1 MGGLSDIPVV
11 PAGGEE
17 LAADDG
23 PTPAV
28 HALLR
33 ELAQALEA
41 FARDGE
47 THIIDLR
54 SLPIRLEEHEMLRE
68 WLGVGEVSID
78 IDSLGASS
86 IHETAFPGIW
96 WVIHRN
102 REGEIMTQQAEV
114 TDCPA
119 IIRSQPEDIEDALGR
134 LQEELTPTGETP

>member
-1 MGGLSDIPVV
+1 MGGLSDIPIV
-11 PAGGEE
+11 PAGDP
-17 LAADDG
+17 LPDAA

-33 ELAQALEA
+33 ELVEALTV

-68 WLGVGEVSID
+68 WLGVGEVRIE
-78 IDSLGASS
+78 IDSLGATS

-102 REGEIMTQQAEV
+102 REGEVMTQQVEV
-114 TDCPA
+114 THCPA
-119 IIRSQPEDIEDALGR
+119 IIRSQPEDIDDAIGR
-134 LQEELTPTGETP
+134 LRQELTDTGETP

>member
-11 PAGGEE
+11 PAEE
-17 LAADDG
+17 ALPAAG

-33 ELAQALEA
+33 ELAEALEA
-41 FARDGE
+41 FACDGE

-68 WLGVGEVSID
+68 WLGVGEVSIE
-78 IDSLGASS
+78 IDSLGVTS

-102 REGEIMTQQAEV
+102 REGEIMTQQVEV
-114 TDCPA
+114 THCPA
-119 IIRSQPEDIEDALGR
+119 IIRSQPEDIDDARDR
-134 LQEELTPTGETP
+134 LREALTSTGETP